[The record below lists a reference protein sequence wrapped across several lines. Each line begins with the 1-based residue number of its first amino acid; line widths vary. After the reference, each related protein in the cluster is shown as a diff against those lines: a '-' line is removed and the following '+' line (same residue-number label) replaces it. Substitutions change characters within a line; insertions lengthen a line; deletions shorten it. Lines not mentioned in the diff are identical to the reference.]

1 MQGNNK
7 LPPEILEK
15 KTVIISMCK
24 KLDDDDANINGAV
37 VGGGLKLSTAILGLV
52 GVVGVV
58 ISTHYDVITLKK
70 LKSILSRSVNKR
82 CTVGKRLG
90 HREGDSDSMAKDIV
104 RATLKSQGESERIS
118 AIREAR
124 LRAFE
129 MNDAILSSALPGTDE

>member
-58 ISTHYDVITLKK
+58 ISTHYDVITLE
-70 LKSILSRSVNKR
+70 N
-82 CTVGKRLG
+82 
-90 HREGDSDSMAKDIV
+90 
-104 RATLKSQGESERIS
+104 
-118 AIREAR
+118 
-124 LRAFE
+124 
-129 MNDAILSSALPGTDE
+129 